1 MAISRLFYLSA
12 WLLLTQH
19 TFAIPNPQP
28 LPTPAPIKPRSDSCA
43 FDFGTPDPNPTLAPP
58 GVQYAQ
64 VMSQWCTDIS
74 MSASYKDQLLE
85 NPATA
90 IATLSALYA
99 AAHPTIAASPDSCI
113 MSDEKIL
120 EDPIAQAAMEKMK
133 SNALLGTGGDLAY
146 GDIGSVYAS
155 AIQEASSKSTVPV
168 DMITNIIQIESKGDP
183 IIFQGLTQL
192 DYLAWGYMVTWYPQL
207 GLTNKYK
214 PRDNIV
220 ASAMY
225 LQNLVHQG
233 ACSSLE
239 ICYSNCYQKGCSQQ
253 LQPPGAPIAG

>member
-1 MAISRLFYLSA
+1 MAILSTLVGVSA
-12 WLLLTQH
+12 LLLMTRE
-19 TFAIPNPQP
+19 TLAVPNP
-28 LPTPAPIKPRSDSCA
+28 LPAPTALVARSDSCA

-74 MSASYKDQLLE
+74 MTASYKDSILE

-90 IATLSALYA
+90 TSTLSALYA
-99 AAHPTIAASPDSCI
+99 AAHPTINASPESCI
-113 MSDEKIL
+113 LGSEQIL
-120 EDPIAQAAMEKMK
+120 QDPVAKAAFEKMK
-133 SNALLGTGGDLAY
+133 ANTLLGTGGDLAY
-146 GDIGSVYAS
+146 GDIASVYS
-155 AIQEASSKSTVPV
+155 EAIQEASSKSTVPV
-168 DMITNIIQIESKGDP
+168 EKITSIIQIESKGDP
-183 IIFQGLTQL
+183 IVFQGLTQL

-233 ACSSLE
+233 ACSNFD
-239 ICYSNCYQKGCSQQ
+239 ICYSNCYQHGCSQQ
-253 LQPPGAPIAG
+253 LQPPGAPIAA